1 MSFLGD
7 AQEFPAIVLTELHIE
22 MLALNLQ
29 FFRLDDV
36 IHFPGSADSTATDL
50 HNGSKILVF
59 FIRPRNGGVGKLAIL
74 PDSAG
79 RLPGGAIFAH
89 PCACSARC
97 PHGHRWSVGVGTA
110 VGVGVGVGLPFTALR
125 CPCNRWGCDAVRSIY
140 NLVRV
145 FERTRS
151 NMLRPIDP
159 GSYQSPEGQRPAA
172 VTPPIELERRAHDP
186 YAAFRFGGFSLFT
199 AGNLLSITGRLMLA
213 VAVEWELYAR
223 THSAT
228 ALGLVG
234 LAIAVPV
241 VTLSLPA
248 GHLADRFS
256 RRRIILVAQI
266 FSALASAALA
276 LVSWRHLSIPPIAP
290 LRAGNHALAA
300 IATIFERHRPTFH
313 FDDASIPLIYLLL
326 FIGGAARTF
335 SWAARSSF
343 FPTLVSRDAFANAV
357 TWNNSV
363 FQIGSVVGP
372 AISGLLVAYL
382 GFPFVYMLDA
392 LCAFSFFVL
401 VLPIRRSTQ
410 LRDQT
415 ETGTWKSLMAGIRF
429 VFSKKVILATITLD
443 LFAVLLGGATAL
455 LPIFADQI
463 LHCGPIGLGWMRAAP
478 GVGAFV
484 MALVVAHVP
493 PIKRAGKTL
502 FWCVTGFGVVTI
514 LFGLSKALWLSLGL
528 LFLIGA
534 FDSVS
539 VIIRGSIVQL
549 VTPDEVRGRVSSVN
563 NIFIGTSNEFG
574 ALESGLTAALFGP
587 VISVVAGGIGTILV
601 VLGVAFHWPES
612 RKIGT
617 LDKTLR

>member
-1 MSFLGD
+1 M
-7 AQEFPAIVLTELHIE
+7 P
-22 MLALNLQ
+22 
-29 FFRLDDV
+29 
-36 IHFPGSADSTATDL
+36 
-50 HNGSKILVF
+50 
-59 FIRPRNGGVGKLAIL
+59 
-74 PDSAG
+74 
-79 RLPGGAIFAH
+79 
-89 PCACSARC
+89 
-97 PHGHRWSVGVGTA
+97 
-110 VGVGVGVGLPFTALR
+110 
-125 CPCNRWGCDAVRSIY
+125 
-140 NLVRV
+140 
-145 FERTRS
+145 
-151 NMLRPIDP
+151 RPIDP
-159 GSYQSPEGQRPAA
+159 RSYESPEGQRPAA
-172 VTPPIELERRAHDP
+172 ITPPIESERRAHDP

-234 LAIAVPV
+234 LVIAVPV
-241 VTLSLPA
+241 VMLSLPA

-256 RRRIILVAQI
+256 RKRIILVSQI
-266 FSALASAALA
+266 FSALASVALA
-276 LVSWRHLSIPPIAP
+276 LVSWKHLSIPPIAP
-290 LRAGNHALAA
+290 LRGGNRALAA
-300 IATIFERHRPTFH
+300 IATLFERHHPMFH

-326 FIGGAARTF
+326 FVGGVARTF

-357 TWNNSV
+357 TWNNSI
-363 FQIGSVVGP
+363 FQVGSVVGP

-401 VLPIRRSTQ
+401 ILPIRRSTQ

-415 ETGTWKSLMAGIRF
+415 ETSTWKSLMAGIRF

-478 GVGAFV
+478 AVGAFV

-502 FWCVTGFGVVTI
+502 LWCVTGFGVVTI

-612 RKIGT
+612 RKIGA